1 MTRVLHV
8 LRLSHARAQT
18 SKGYKFTKNLATSG
32 IKWDTEAMYKWLE
45 NPKNMVK
52 GTSMAFPGFK
62 KETDR
67 ANVIAYLHSISADE
81 SEAKGE
87 EKKKH

>member
-1 MTRVLHV
+1 MLTRVLHV

-67 ANVIAYLHSISADE
+67 NDVIAYLNTLE
-81 SEAKGE
+81 PGYE
-87 EKKKH
+87 EPKKKH

>member
-1 MTRVLHV
+1 MTLASFNVC
-8 LRLSHARAQT
+8 AQA
-18 SKGYKFTKNLATSG
+18 SKGYKFTKNLVNSN
-32 IKWDTEAMYKWLE
+32 IKWDTESMYKWLE

-67 ANVIAYLHSISADE
+67 NDVIAYLNTLDPNYVPE
-81 SEAKGE
+81 KAK
-87 EKKKH
+87 H